1 MPEQPPPPGW
11 TVRAATAEDLPS
23 LVELLADD
31 ALGSSREC
39 PDRPGPYREAF
50 DRIATDPHQRL
61 VVGCREHDEDRPLGT
76 LQLTLTPGLARQ
88 GATRGTIEA
97 VRVAREVR
105 GGGLGRVLV
114 RWAVDEAARQGC
126 ALVQLTSDTTREDAH
141 RFYERLGFRATHVGY
156 KLPLD

>member
-1 MPEQPPPPGW
+1 MPEQPPAGW

-23 LVELLADD
+23 LVALLADD
-31 ALGSSREC
+31 ALGSSRER
-39 PDRPGPYREAF
+39 PDRPAPYREAF
-50 DRIATDPHQRL
+50 DRIAADPHQRL
-61 VVGCREHDEDRPLGT
+61 VVGCREHDEKRPLGT

-97 VRVAREVR
+97 VRVAREAR

-126 ALVQLTSDTTREDAH
+126 TLVQLTSDATREDAH